1 MYKFHMICLD
11 IIIVCIGAYVVS
23 YRFILRYIPLQLHY
37 LTAGYFVYYITHY
50 IYIYIYILSGPWKR
64 WGSFQI
70 VSIGRTPAQRKG
82 NGNVDGNVTETFT
95 ETQWKR

>member
-1 MYKFHMICLD
+1 MYI
-11 IIIVCIGAYVVS
+11 
-23 YRFILRYIPLQLHY
+23 YIY
-37 LTAGYFVYYITHY
+37 MYIYTYIHHIY
-50 IYIYIYILSGPWKR
+50 IYIYIYTHTHTYVHILSGPWKR

-70 VSIGRTPAQRKG
+70 VSIGRTPAQRKR